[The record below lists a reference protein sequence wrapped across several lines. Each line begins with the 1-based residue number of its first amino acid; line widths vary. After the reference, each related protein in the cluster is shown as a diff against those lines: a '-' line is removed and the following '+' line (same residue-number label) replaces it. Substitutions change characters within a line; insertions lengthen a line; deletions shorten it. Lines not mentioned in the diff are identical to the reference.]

1 MMLSSSNFVCMSFRR
16 TKTFIQRKKT
26 TLKKVVFKVCLKAN
40 RDYLQP
46 HFADAP
52 IPSNLQFLSQAAQ
65 THAES
70 KLP

>member
-1 MMLSSSNFVCMSFRR
+1 MMLSSSNYIYVVSQYQNVYP
-16 TKTFIQRKKT
+16 TAKDH
-26 TLKKVVFKVCLKAN
+26 LKKVVFKVCVEAN

>member
-1 MMLSSSNFVCMSFRR
+1 MMLSSSNFIYVVSQDQNVYP
-16 TKTFIQRKKT
+16 TQKT
-26 TLKKVVFKVCLKAN
+26 TLKKVVFKVCLKGN
-40 RDYLQP
+40 HGYLQP
-46 HFADAP
+46 HFADVP

>member
-1 MMLSSSNFVCMSFRR
+1 MMLSSYIRR
-16 TKTFIQRKKT
+16 FAEPKRNAKKT
-26 TLKKVVFKVCLKAN
+26 TLKKVVFKVCLEGN

-46 HFADAP
+46 HFADTP